1 LLEWIK
7 PDEHHI
13 ATKCGTYAVSRVK
26 TGAQLHYIAWRRP
39 FTELASTTLTT
50 LATDDEKL
58 AAITAMRQA
67 CVDDVKE

>member
-1 LLEWIK
+1 MPDLKWTK

-13 ATKCGTYAVSRVK
+13 ATECGTYAVSRVK

-39 FTELASTTLTT
+39 YTELGSITLST

-58 AAITAMRQA
+58 AAIRAMKQV
-67 CVDDVKE
+67 CSGPG